1 MMKSSLFSKKLLL
14 LGCFFLKNLILFSQT
29 NHYELELI
37 KKHLTIQ
44 DGLTDSH
51 INTTFFDSKDN
62 VWFLTNNKIGL
73 LANGSVRS
81 FAFTNAYSNKGFN
94 AAAED
99 AEGNFWLTEN
109 FEWYYPFNVQRCVI
123 FNPTSKTS
131 VSVEKYIRK
140 SIPIHSVVA
149 DHNRQIY
156 ISTKAGQIY
165 RFDLKTKQLILLA
178 TLSKT
183 PIKLL
188 YAGKKGIIACIE
200 QGSRIDKQLL
210 QLTTN
215 GKIIYQENLN
225 IKFVRSVLEFD
236 NRLFYAYTSGD
247 LVGLK
252 ALGSN
257 FEKHFEVSKDGY
269 LSNIIYNENE
279 GVFVLNQGNALVF
292 FNKKLELLKRETFDF
307 LIHAVVTDSNKN
319 LFLTTN
325 NGVQIV
331 RLIEQKIKTFLKN
344 NQPDKI
350 NDNYSCRGILK
361 IDDDNLVVNTNKKRQ
376 LINLK
381 TGKTRSLHDFKNQQG
396 ADYRFV
402 LTVLKDKDGDLLF
415 GEDALIKTDFR
426 TNKDI
431 TLCNLDSTKIWA
443 MAQYREGLLLG
454 LEKKGIIYFDKKS
467 KRTKQYAKIDET
479 LKNSI
484 IYGFYVVTENEVLVA
499 SEAGLYRLTN
509 NEVFEKLSF
518 PKQNDT
524 QMTCF
529 SLQKDKKQANRLF
542 VASISGIWMYDL
554 TKRTITPF
562 IQDLDFQNKKYLSAY
577 RTNNGVW
584 ASSDEGIWHFDD
596 KGILLKIYTETDGLT
611 TKECNRLAHYQ
622 DTDDIL
628 YFGGING
635 LNVVN
640 PASFS
645 SKKEKQFDIKL
656 DSIYTYEGL
665 SKNRRFGNYTNSVL
679 DLSRN
684 ESSVELILSYEDFKY
699 DCTKKYY
706 YRSDKSVV
714 NDWLPLT
721 DRTLL
726 LNNID
731 HGTTNIEIR
740 VVSCDNYTEAR
751 IQKLTIKRQKP
762 LYFEWYFLPI
772 SLILLGLLIWA
783 VTTYSTYQL
792 RLRNELLQKKVDE
805 QTHSLKE
812 SLTLKET
819 LLSLLVHDVRY
830 PVQSFYDISKKL
842 AYLTQKND
850 QERLFLLGKETENKS
865 RKVLWL
871 IDELVYWVK
880 STNKNWELNLSER
893 NLGELVRQI
902 FDIYADELAEKSL
915 SFEIIN
921 AEITAKVDYGLL
933 VIILRNLLFNAIVH
947 SKPQSQIKV
956 LMTETKNNYF
966 LEIEN
971 QKGGES
977 RILHEGLGLGLTLLL
992 PLLEKAK
999 IKLDNQESEETFIAK
1014 LQFKK
1019 TT

>member
-1 MMKSSLFSKKLLL
+1 MKSFLFSKKLLFFS
-14 LGCFFLKNLILFSQT
+14 CFFLKSLILVSQT
-29 NHYELELI
+29 NHYDLTLI
-37 KKHLTIQ
+37 KKHLTNQ
-44 DGLTDSH
+44 DGLADSH
-51 INTTFFDSKDN
+51 INTTFFDSKSN

-73 LANGSVRS
+73 LANGSVQNYT
-81 FAFTNAYSNKGFN
+81 FTNAYSNKGFN
-94 AAAED
+94 AAVED
-99 AEGNFWLTEN
+99 AKGNFWLTEN
-109 FEWYYPFNVQRCVI
+109 FEWYYPFNTQRCII
-123 FNPTSKTS
+123 FNPTSKS
-131 VSVEKYIRK
+131 SLSVEKYIRK
-140 SIPIHSVVA
+140 NIPIHSVVA
-149 DHNRQIY
+149 DHNRLIY
-156 ISTKAGQIY
+156 ISTKIGQVY
-165 RFDLKTKQLILLA
+165 RFDPKSKQLLLLA

-183 PIKLL
+183 PVKLL
-188 YAGKKGIIACIE
+188 YAGKKGIVACVE
-200 QGSRIDKQLL
+200 QNSRKDTQLIR
-210 QLTTN
+210 LTAD
-215 GKIIYQENLN
+215 GKVTHQENLN
-225 IKFVRSVLEFD
+225 VKFVRSVLEFD
-236 NRLFYAYTSGD
+236 NRLFYVYAIDNSTGIR
-247 LVGLK
+247 
-252 ALGSN
+252 ALEGN
-257 FEKHFEVSKDGY
+257 FDKLFTVSKDGY
-269 LSNIIYNENE
+269 LGNIIYDKNE
-279 GVFVLNQGNALVF
+279 GIFVLNQGNSLVF
-292 FNKKLELLKRETFDF
+292 LDKNLEFLKREPFDF
-307 LIHAVVTDSNKN
+307 LIHTIMADGNKN

-325 NGVQIV
+325 NGVHVV

-350 NDNYSCRGILK
+350 NDNYSCRAILK
-361 IDDDNLVVNTNKKRQ
+361 IDQENLIVNTNKKRQ

-381 TGKTRSLHDFKNQQG
+381 TGKVSSLHDFNNEKG

-415 GEDALIKTDFR
+415 GEDALIKTDLR
-426 TNKDI
+426 HNKDI

-443 MAQYREGLLLG
+443 MAQYRKGLLLG

-467 KRTKQYAKIDET
+467 KQTKQYAKIDET

-499 SEAGLYRLTN
+499 SEAGLYRLIN
-509 NEVFEKLSF
+509 DEVFEKLSF

-529 SLQKDKKQANRLF
+529 SLQKDKKQANQLL

-562 IQDLDFQNKKYLSAY
+562 IQDIDFQNKKYLSAY

-611 TKECNRLAHYQ
+611 TKECNRLAHHQ
-622 DTDDIL
+622 DADDIL

-640 PASFS
+640 PANFS
-645 SKKEKQFDIKL
+645 SEKQKQFNLKI
-656 DSIYTYEGL
+656 DSIYTYQEL
-665 SKNRRFGNYTNSVL
+665 TKNRTFGNYENSTL
-679 DLSRN
+679 NLSRN
-684 ESSVELILSYEDFKY
+684 ESSVELIFSYQDFKY

-740 VVSCDNYTEAR
+740 VVSCDNFTEAR
-751 IQKLTIKRQKP
+751 TLKLSIQRQKP
-762 LYFEWYFLPI
+762 LYFEWYFMPTI
-772 SLILLGLLIWA
+772 LILLGLLIWGF
-783 VTTYSTYQL
+783 TTYLTYQL
-792 RLRNELLQKKVDE
+792 RVRNELLQKKVDE

-830 PVQSFYDISKKL
+830 PVQSFYDLSKKL
-842 AYLTQKND
+842 AYLTKKND

-880 STNKNWELNLSER
+880 STNKNWELNLTER
-893 NLGELVRQI
+893 NLGELVSQI
-902 FDIYADELAEKSL
+902 FDIYADELKEKSL

-921 AEITAKVDYGLL
+921 PEINAKIDYGLL
-933 VIILRNLLFNAIVH
+933 VILLRNLLFNSIVH
-947 SKPQSQIKV
+947 SKPQSMIRV
-956 LMTETKNNYF
+956 SITELNKRIC
-966 LEIEN
+966 LQIEN
-971 QKGGES
+971 QKDGED
-977 RILHEGLGLGLTLLL
+977 RTLLHNGLGLGLTLLL
-992 PLLEKAK
+992 PLLEKANL
-999 IKLDNQESEETFIAK
+999 KLDKLETENTFTAK

-1019 TT
+1019 IT